1 MWIGRC
7 KDGGRQREE
16 SGGAGGSRR
25 DAGCS
30 ESSFGER
37 SAGAGIWR
45 FGEDRKDGRAGGKR
59 GAEHT
64 EERGCRDCGDAG
76 GGGGKRRRRQG
87 GGTDGGR
94 PAPEKCKGFPGPDAA
109 GGGGWMEAAATAKR
123 GKRTDDLVQAD

>member
-16 SGGAGGSRR
+16 SRGAGGPRR

-45 FGEDRKDGRAGGKR
+45 FGEDRKDGSAGGKR
-59 GAEHT
+59 GAQHT
-64 EERGCRDCGDAG
+64 EERDCRDGGDAG
-76 GGGGKRRRRQG
+76 GGGGKRRRRQVG
-87 GGTDGGR
+87 GADARST
-94 PAPEKCKGFPGPDAA
+94 APEK
-109 GGGGWMEAAATAKR
+109 
-123 GKRTDDLVQAD
+123 